1 LNLYLVDTNV
11 WIERLLEQ
19 ERSLEVKNFLDNI
32 PSKNLFMTD
41 FAFHSIAIILLKL
54 DKAEELVKFVNDA
67 FIEASVSLVHLEAGD
82 IQDIISVVKKF
93 NLDFDDAYQYVAA
106 EKYNLILV
114 SFDSDFDGT
123 DIGRKTPSEI
133 LKQM

>member
-1 LNLYLVDTNV
+1 LYLVDTNV

-32 PSKNLFMTD
+32 PSENLFMTD

-67 FIEASVSLVHLEAGD
+67 FIEGAVSLVHLEAGD
-82 IQDIISVVKKF
+82 IQDIISVIKKF
-93 NLDFDDAYQYVAA
+93 NLDFDDAYQYVVAR
-106 EKYNLILV
+106 KYNLILV
-114 SFDSDFDGT
+114 SFDSDFDKT
-123 DIGRKTPSEI
+123 DIKRKTPAE
-133 LKQM
+133 LK